1 MMIEFTPTQRQELI
15 ERVRAYCGDELSI
28 ELGRFDAEFLVD
40 FFNREIG
47 PYYYNQGLLD
57 AQAALLKRVDDVKE
71 AIMSLEKPTP

>member
-1 MMIEFTPTQRQELI
+1 MIDFTPNQRAEMIEH
-15 ERVRAYCGDELSI
+15 VRAYCSNELSI

-40 FFNREIG
+40 FFTREIA

-57 AQAALLKRVDDVKE
+57 AQAALLKRMDDVKE

>member
-1 MMIEFTPTQRQELI
+1 MIEFTPSRRLELS
-15 ERVRAYCGDELSI
+15 ESVRAYCSKELSV

-57 AQAALLKRVDDVKE
+57 AQAALLKRLDDVKE
-71 AIMSLEKPTP
+71 AIMSLEMPTP

>member
-1 MMIEFTPTQRQELI
+1 MIDFPPNQRAEMI
-15 ERVRAYCGDELSI
+15 ERVRAYCSNELSI

-40 FFNREIG
+40 FFTREIA

-57 AQAALLKRVDDVKE
+57 AQAALLKRMDDVKE

>member
-1 MMIEFTPTQRQELI
+1 MIDFTPNQRAEMIEH
-15 ERVRAYCGDELSI
+15 VRAYCSNELSI

-40 FFNREIG
+40 FFTREIA

-57 AQAALLKRVDDVKE
+57 AQAALLKRMDDVNE

>member
-1 MMIEFTPTQRQELI
+1 MIDFTHAQRQELS
-15 ERVRAYCGDELSI
+15 EHVRTFCSNELSI

-40 FFNREIG
+40 FFNREIA

-57 AQAALLKRVDDVKE
+57 AQAALLKRMDDVRE